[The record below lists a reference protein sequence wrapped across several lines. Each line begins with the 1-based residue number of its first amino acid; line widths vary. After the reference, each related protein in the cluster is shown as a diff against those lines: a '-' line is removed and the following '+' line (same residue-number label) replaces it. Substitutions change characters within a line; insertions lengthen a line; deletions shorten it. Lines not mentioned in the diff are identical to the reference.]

1 MYRKPDGQL
10 SLDDFKLP
18 FEGKLSAENR
28 WVKMAQLIPWD
39 EIEQDYA
46 RLFENDI
53 GNVAKPAR
61 MALGALIIKEK
72 CGYSDIETVA
82 QIKENPYL
90 QYFIGLKEYKYE
102 APFDPSLMVHFRKRF
117 GMDEINAI
125 NEKIVEQ
132 YKNDRDDDPPPTG
145 RTDAK
150 GKKKTKNKGK
160 LIIDATCT
168 PADIRYPTDLSLLNE
183 AREKTEKMIDQLY
196 AQQKELNKKPRTYRR
211 KARKQYLMVAKSRK
225 AKKKQIRKAVGQQ
238 LRFIKR
244 NLGHIIK
251 LKENAA
257 LAAKDE
263 QTLGVIKKLY
273 HQQKQMYE
281 QKTHTVA
288 DRIVSISQ
296 PFVHPIVRGKI
307 KTPTEFGAKISIS
320 LVDGYAFLDKLDW
333 HNYNE
338 GTELKHSVELYY
350 NRLGYYPVSVHID
363 AIYRNRENL
372 AYCKARGIRVSGPK
386 LGRPPK
392 MVSAKEKKLYRQDAR
407 DRIPVEGKLGE
418 GKRCYG
424 LGLIMAKLQ
433 NTSESVITMQFLVM
447 NLAHLMRYIFALFSK
462 SGIAV
467 LKTILFKIS
476 VRLMAVGT

>member
-18 FEGKLSAENR
+18 FEGKLFAENR

-46 RLFENDI
+46 RHFENDI

-61 MALGALIIKEK
+61 IALGALIIKEK
-72 CGYSDIETVA
+72 CGYSDIETVE

-125 NEKIVEQ
+125 NEKIFER
-132 YKNDRDDDPPPTG
+132 YKNDSDDAPPPTG
-145 RTDAK
+145 GADPE

-196 AQQKELNKKPRTYRR
+196 AQQKGAIKKPRTYRR

-238 LRFIKR
+238 LRYIKR
-244 NLGHIIK
+244 NLGHLIK
-251 LKENAA
+251 LKEKAT
-257 LAAKDE
+257 LTAKDE

-273 HQQKQMYE
+273 QQQKQMYE
-281 QKTHTVA
+281 QKNHTVA

-320 LVDGYAFLDKLDW
+320 LIDGYAFLDKLDW

-338 GTELKHSVELYY
+338 GTELKHSIELYY
-350 NRLGYYPVSVHID
+350 DRLGYYPVSVHID

-372 AYCKARGIRVSGPK
+372 AYCKARGIRVSGPR

-392 MVSAKEKKLYRQDAR
+392 VVSAKEKKLCRQDAR

-418 GKRCYG
+418 GKRRYG

-462 SGIAV
+462 SGIAF
-467 LKTILFKIS
+467 LKTILFRRS
-476 VRLMAVGT
+476 ARLMPVGT